1 MGLDRR
7 GFISFLAGGTAGILC
22 TPLVWKGLD
31 DVSIWSQNWPW
42 IPRLKYG
49 AREKVPSLC
58 KLGSDVYGIS
68 VLKVGGNPVSAYG
81 SEDHVLSLGGIDAL
95 GAASVQMLYS
105 PSRVRTPL
113 KRVGEKLVPV
123 SWDEAKGILVEQ
135 LQLAGKNVALIS
147 GDETG
152 SSTEVLA
159 AFVASLGSEDSFFM
173 PGEWG
178 PANVV
183 WNDVLGGKGLVGY
196 DLENADCVVA
206 LGADLFSSW
215 GTTLRNTRLLAG
227 EGKQAN
233 FIFAGPVQNNTASLC
248 DWWIPCLPG
257 SLGRLALGVAWH
269 LLQEISQ
276 PRLGV
281 DGFDN
286 YRDFIQKNFQ
296 PEQVAADTGVSIKDI
311 ARLAKTLLAAKRPL
325 VLPGTESGMGMN
337 PFDLAAT
344 LSLNILLGQV
354 NVPGGIMCLPEPE
367 NLLEKAPARAM
378 LRKKDLLS
386 FLRRKGQKSG
396 ESGGVT
402 LVYEAN
408 PVYALPDCKQSIAA
422 LENTFLVSFSSFLD
436 ETAAKA
442 ELVLPNSYFLERLDD
457 AYSPYG
463 SGKANYSLG
472 QPVLEP
478 LFDTRSTPDFIF
490 DLASQMDIDLGFA
503 SYEEMLQARTV
514 ALEANWD
521 SLLEGE
527 SWLSDALVPCES
539 LSLWHS
545 VFDSFKKRP
554 LEPKELLLSASW
566 LPLAGNTQM
575 AMTPFSL
582 PGISDTN
589 LKGNDLFVHINSI
602 TARKQGLLQG
612 QRVRI
617 SGLSGESCKV
627 RVHISEEVMPG
638 VAWAPLGFGR
648 SAWDEFSRGK
658 GENILRLLG
667 AEADEYLGLSVFLS
681 PSVYLEKAM

>member
-49 AREKVPSLC
+49 AREKVASLC
-58 KLGSDVYGIS
+58 KLGSDVYGIT
-68 VLKVGGNPVSAYG
+68 VQKVAGNPVSAHG
-81 SEDHVLSLGGIDAL
+81 NEDHVLSLGGIDAL

-105 PSRVRTPL
+105 PARVRTPL
-113 KRVGEKLVPV
+113 KRVDGKLVPV
-123 SWDEAKGILVEQ
+123 SWDEAKDILLEQ
-135 LQLAGKNVALIS
+135 LELAGENVALIS

-159 AFVASLGSEDSFFM
+159 AFVASLGSENSFFM
-173 PGEWG
+173 PGEWA

-183 WNDVLGGKGLVGY
+183 WNDIFGGHGQVGY

-227 EGKQAN
+227 QNEKSR
-233 FIFAGPVQNNTASLC
+233 FVYVGPVQNNTASLC
-248 DWWIPCLPG
+248 DWWVPCLPG
-257 SLGRLALGVAWH
+257 MLGRLALGVAWH
-269 LLQEISQ
+269 LLREVSQ
-276 PRLGV
+276 PRFGV
-281 DGFDN
+281 DGFDE
-286 YRDFIQKNFQ
+286 YRDFVKKNFQ
-296 PEQVAADTGVSIKDI
+296 PEGVAADTGVRVKDI
-311 ARLAKTLLAAKRPL
+311 ARLAQTLLAAKRPL

-337 PFDLAAT
+337 SFDFAAIM
-344 LSLNILLGQV
+344 SLNILLGRI
-354 NVPGGIMCLPEPE
+354 NVAGGVKCLPELE
-367 NLLEKAPARAM
+367 NLLEKAPSKSA

-386 FLRRKGQKSG
+386 FLRLKGRD
-396 ESGGVT
+396 EAGGVT

-408 PVYALPDCKQSIAA
+408 PVYALPECKQTMAA
-422 LENTFLVSFSSFLD
+422 LEKTFLVSFSAFLD

-442 ELVLPNSYFLERLDD
+442 DLVLPNSYFLERLDD
-457 AYSPYG
+457 AYTPYG

-478 LFDTRSTPDFIF
+478 VFDTRATPDFIF
-490 DLASQMDIDLGFA
+490 DLATQMGIGLGFS

-514 ALEANWD
+514 ALGANWD
-521 SLLEGE
+521 SLLAGE
-527 SWLSDALVPCES
+527 AWENEESVSCGKLV
-539 LSLWHS
+539 LWHN
-545 VFDSFKKRP
+545 SFATWKKRP

-566 LPLAGNTQM
+566 LPLAGNARQ
-575 AMTPFSL
+575 AMSPFAL
-582 PGISDTN
+582 PGIADTN
-589 LKGNDLFVHINSI
+589 LEGNHLFVHINSL
-602 TARKQGLLQG
+602 TARELGLLQG
-612 QRVRI
+612 QRVRV
-617 SGLSGESCKV
+617 SGLNKESSCKV

-638 VAWAPLGFGR
+638 VVWAPLGFGR

-658 GENILRLLG
+658 GENIFRVLG
-667 AEADEYLGLSVFLS
+667 AEPDEHLGLSVFL
-681 PSVYLEKAM
+681 PLGVHLEKLI